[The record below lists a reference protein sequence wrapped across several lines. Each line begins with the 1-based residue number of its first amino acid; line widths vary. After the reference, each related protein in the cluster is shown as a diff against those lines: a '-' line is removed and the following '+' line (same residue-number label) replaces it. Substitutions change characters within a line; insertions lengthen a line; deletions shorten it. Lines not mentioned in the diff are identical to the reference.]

1 LVSSHPTLAPKKEAA
16 RKSIVRRS
24 AFTGTFSASTTG
36 ARMREVPS
44 SGGAAEDLSD
54 SLAGKE
60 SKERQSRKAATTDTP
75 RANRHALKIREP
87 PHDLVL

>member
-1 LVSSHPTLAPKKEAA
+1 
-16 RKSIVRRS
+16 
-24 AFTGTFSASTTG
+24 
-36 ARMREVPS
+36 MREVAS